1 MLILS
6 IKNPS
11 RAEIYKL
18 DEILYEKILSMRFES
33 INDEE
38 KSG

>member
-1 MLILS
+1 MFILS
-6 IKNPS
+6 IKNP
-11 RAEIYKL
+11 RMAEIYKL

-38 KSG
+38 KSE